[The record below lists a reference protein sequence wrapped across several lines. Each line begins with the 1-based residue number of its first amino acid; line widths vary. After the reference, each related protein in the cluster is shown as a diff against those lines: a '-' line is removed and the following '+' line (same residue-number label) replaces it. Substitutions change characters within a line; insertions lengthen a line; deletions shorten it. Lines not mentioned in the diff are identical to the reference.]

1 MRWAELLCRRYKIAG
16 WSSNYTV
23 TFERLPNQINFDT
36 VLARPWVDE
45 VEDYTMYRRLHSM
58 EHAKQKWPRKR
69 EYLERQNP
77 QPKSPEPVPAIDG
90 MTETIPEIHVQP
102 ASPESPLSDSDPST
116 AVPVRHLPGMQPGW
130 WADTL
135 RITTFNVPEHQETS
149 SAEETAMQNERA
161 DADQR

>member
-1 MRWAELLCRRYKIAG
+1 M
-16 WSSNYTV
+16 
-23 TFERLPNQINFDT
+23 TFERLPNQISFDT

-69 EYLERQNP
+69 ELLERQNT
-77 QPKSPEPVPAIDG
+77 QPKSPESVPAIDG

-102 ASPESPLSDSDPST
+102 ASPESPSMHDSDPST

-130 WADTL
+130 WAETL
-135 RITTFNVPEHQETS
+135 STSQNGPAVPELHETS
-149 SAEETAMQNERA
+149 SDEEAMSRASVELLMYEARRAAERKG
-161 DADQR
+161 D